1 MSKLTNALLISSVA
15 IGGLTS
21 TASFAE
27 KWHMPTPYGDGNLQ
41 TQIAYTFTKEIRDN
55 TNGDLDITV
64 HSGGSLVKHTEIPR
78 SVKSGQVQMGEVFLG
93 ILGNENPIYK
103 HDNIPFLATSFED
116 AKRLWEAAKPSI
128 AKELDKDGMMLL
140 YTVAWP
146 AQSLYSKE
154 PVNSLADLKGQ
165 KMRAYSPTQ
174 SRLADLMN
182 TTPMTIQ
189 TPDIPQAFSTGIIQA
204 MITSPSTGVDSQ
216 AWDYVNY
223 YTDVKAW
230 IPKNIVV
237 VNKRA
242 FRRLDKAT
250 QQVVLAAAKNA
261 EAAGWTQIAARAAK
275 DKATLLENGMVVSD
289 PSPQLVE
296 ELKAIGKTM
305 TEEWKAEAPKEIG
318 EILTRYQN

>member
-1 MSKLTNALLISSVA
+1 
-15 IGGLTS
+15 
-21 TASFAE
+21 
-27 KWHMPTPYGDGNLQ
+27 
-41 TQIAYTFTKEIRDN
+41 
-55 TNGDLDITV
+55 
-64 HSGGSLVKHTEIPR
+64 
-78 SVKSGQVQMGEVFLG
+78 
-93 ILGNENPIYK
+93 
-103 HDNIPFLATSFED
+103 
-116 AKRLWEAAKPSI
+116 
-128 AKELDKDGMMLL
+128 
-140 YTVAWP
+140 
-146 AQSLYSKE
+146 
-154 PVNSLADLKGQ
+154 
-165 KMRAYSPTQ
+165 MRAYSPTQ

-237 VNKRA
+237 VNKRS

-250 QQVVLAAAKNA
+250 QQVVLDAAKHA

-275 DKATLLENGMVVSD
+275 DKATLVENGMVVSD

>member
-1 MSKLTNALLISSVA
+1 MLKITSALLI
-15 IGGLTS
+15 GGL
-21 TASFAE
+21 ASSAAFAD

-41 TQIAYTFTKEIRDN
+41 TQIAYSFAKEIKDN
-55 TNGDLDITV
+55 TSGDLDITV

-78 SVKSGQVQMGEVFLG
+78 SVKSGQVQMGEMFLG

-103 HDNIPFLATSFED
+103 HDNIPFLATSFEE
-116 AKRLWEAAKPSI
+116 AKKLWEAAKPDI

-146 AQSLYSKE
+146 AQSLYSKNS
-154 PVNSLADLKGQ
+154 VNSLADLKGQ

-174 SRLADLMN
+174 SRLADLMS

-242 FRRLDKAT
+242 FRRLDKDT
-250 QQVVLAAAKNA
+250 QNIVLAAAEHA
-261 EAAGWTQIAARAAK
+261 EASGWTQIAARAAK
-275 DKATLLENGMVVSD
+275 DKATLLENGMTVSD
-289 PSPQLVE
+289 PSPQLVS
-296 ELKAIGKTM
+296 ELKTIGKTM
-305 TEEWKAEAPKEIG
+305 TEEWKAEAPKDIG
-318 EILTRYQN
+318 AILSRYEN

>member
-27 KWHMPTPYGDGNLQ
+27 KWHMPTPYGDGNLP
-41 TQIAYTFTKEIRDN
+41 TQIAYTFAQEIKDN
-55 TNGDLDITV
+55 TKGELDITV

-78 SVKSGQVQMGEVFLG
+78 SVKSGQVQIGEVFLG

-103 HDNIPFLATSFED
+103 HDNIPFLATTFGD
-116 AKRLWEAAKPSI
+116 AKKLWEAAKPSV
-128 AKELDKDGMMLL
+128 AKQLDKDGMMLL
-140 YTVAWP
+140 YAVAWP

-154 PVNSLADLKGQ
+154 PVNTLSDLAGT
-165 KMRAYSPTQ
+165 KMRAYSPST
-174 SRLADLMN
+174 SRLADLMG
-182 TTPMTIQ
+182 TTPTTIQ
-189 TPDIPQAFSTGIIQA
+189 VPDIPQAFSTGIIQA

-230 IPKNIVV
+230 IPKNIIV
-237 VNKRA
+237 VNKRS

-250 QQVVLAAAKNA
+250 QQVVLDAAKNA
-261 EAAGWTQIAARAAK
+261 EAAGWTKVAERAAK
-275 DKATLLENGMVVSD
+275 DKATLEANGMTVTD
-289 PSPQLVE
+289 PSP
-296 ELKAIGKTM
+296 ELLSELQAIGKTM
-305 TEEWKAEAPKEIG
+305 TEEWKAEAPKDVG

>member
-1 MSKLTNALLISSVA
+1 MSKLTHALLIGGVA

-27 KWHMPTPYGDGNLQ
+27 KWHMPTPYGDGNLP
-41 TQIAYTFTKEIRDN
+41 TQIAYDFAKEIKDN
-55 TNGDLDITV
+55 TKGELDITV
-64 HSGGSLVKHTEIPR
+64 HSGGALVKHTEIPR
-78 SVKSGQVQMGEVFLG
+78 SIKSGQVQIGEVFLG

-116 AKRLWEAAKPSI
+116 AKKLWEAAKPAVSQQ
-128 AKELDKDGMMLL
+128 LDKDGMMLL

-146 AQSLYSKE
+146 AQSLYSKD
-154 PVNSLADLKGQ
+154 PVTSLADLKGQ
-165 KMRAYSPTQ
+165 KMRAYSPST
-174 SRLADLMN
+174 SRLADLMG
-182 TTPMTIQ
+182 TTPTTIQ
-189 TPDIPQAFSTGIIQA
+189 VPDIPQAMSTGIIQA

-216 AWDYVNY
+216 AWDYVNN
-223 YTDVKAW
+223 YTDIKAW
-230 IPKNIVV
+230 IPKNIIV

-250 QQVVLAAAKNA
+250 QQVVLDAAKNA
-261 EAAGWTQIAARAAK
+261 EAAGWTKVAARAEK
-275 DKATLLENGMVVSD
+275 DKATLVENGMTVSD

>member
-1 MSKLTNALLISSVA
+1 MLKVTSAIL
-15 IGGLTS
+15 IGGLAS
-21 TASFAE
+21 GASFAE

-41 TQIAYTFTKEIRDN
+41 TQIAYSFAQEIKDN
-55 TNGDLDITV
+55 SKGELEINV

-78 SVKSGQVQMGEVFLG
+78 SVKTGQVQMGEVFMG

-103 HDNIPFLATSFED
+103 HDNIPFLATSFEE
-116 AKRLWEAAKPSI
+116 AKQLWEAAKPDI
-128 AKELDKDGMMLL
+128 AKALDKDGMILL

-146 AQSLYSKE
+146 AQSLYSKNA
-154 PVNSLADLKGQ
+154 VNSLADLKGQ

-174 SRLADLMN
+174 SRLADLMD

-216 AWDYVNY
+216 AWDYVNH

-242 FRRLDKAT
+242 FRRLDKDT
-250 QQVVLAAAKNA
+250 QTIILDAAKHA
-261 EAAGWTQIAARAAK
+261 EAAGWTQIAERAAN
-275 DKATLLENGMVVSD
+275 DKATLLENGMMVTD
-289 PSPQLVE
+289 PSPTLVA

-305 TEEWKAEAPKEIG
+305 TEEWKAEAPKDIG
-318 EILTRYQN
+318 AILSRYEN

>member
-27 KWHMPTPYGDGNLQ
+27 KWHMPTPYGDGNLP
-41 TQIAYTFTKEIRDN
+41 TQIAYTFAQEIKDN
-55 TNGDLDITV
+55 TKGELDITV
-64 HSGGSLVKHTEIPR
+64 HSAGSLVKHTEIPR
-78 SVKSGQVQMGEVFLG
+78 SVKTGQVQIGEVFVG

-103 HDNIPFLATSFED
+103 HDNIPFLATTFED
-116 AKRLWEAAKPSI
+116 AKKLWEAAKPSVE
-128 AKELDKDGMMLL
+128 KQLDKDGMMLL

-146 AQSLYSKE
+146 AQSLYSKD
-154 PVNSLADLKGQ
+154 PVNTLADLAGT
-165 KMRAYSPTQ
+165 KMRAYSPST
-174 SRLADLMN
+174 SRLADLMG
-182 TTPMTIQ
+182 TTPTTIQ
-189 TPDIPQAFSTGIIQA
+189 VPDIPQAFSTGIIQA

-237 VNKRA
+237 VNKRS
-242 FRRLDKAT
+242 FRRLDKDT
-250 QQVVLAAAKNA
+250 QKVVLEAAKNA
-261 EAAGWTQIAARAAK
+261 EAAGWTKVAERAAK
-275 DKATLLENGMVVSD
+275 DKAALAANGMTVTD
-289 PSPQLVE
+289 PSP
-296 ELKAIGKTM
+296 ELLKELQAIGKTM
-305 TEEWKAEAPKEIG
+305 TEEWKAEAPKEVG

>member
-27 KWHMPTPYGDGNLQ
+27 KWHMPTPYGDGNLP
-41 TQIAYTFTKEIRDN
+41 TQIAYTFAQEIKDN
-55 TNGDLDITV
+55 TKGELDITV
-64 HSGGSLVKHTEIPR
+64 HSAGSLVKHTEIPR
-78 SVKSGQVQMGEVFLG
+78 SVKSGQVQIGEVFLG

-103 HDNIPFLATSFED
+103 HDNIPFLATTFKD
-116 AKRLWEAAKPSI
+116 AKKLWEAAKPSVT
-128 AKELDKDGMMLL
+128 KQLDKDGMMLL
-140 YTVAWP
+140 YAVAWP

-154 PVNSLADLKGQ
+154 PVNTLADLAGT
-165 KMRAYSPTQ
+165 KMRAYSPST
-174 SRLADLMN
+174 SRLADLMG
-182 TTPMTIQ
+182 TTPTTIQ
-189 TPDIPQAFSTGIIQA
+189 VPDIPQAFSTGIIQA

-237 VNKRA
+237 VNKRS

-250 QQVVLAAAKNA
+250 QQVILDAAKNA
-261 EAAGWTQIAARAAK
+261 EAAGWTKVAERAAK
-275 DKATLLENGMVVSD
+275 DKATLAANGMTVTD
-289 PSPQLVE
+289 PSP
-296 ELKAIGKTM
+296 ELLKELQAIGKTM
-305 TEEWKAEAPKEIG
+305 TEEWKAEAPKEVG

>member
-27 KWHMPTPYGDGNLQ
+27 KWHMPTPYGDGNLP
-41 TQIAYTFTKEIRDN
+41 TQIAYTFAQEIKDN
-55 TNGDLDITV
+55 TKGELDITV

-78 SVKSGQVQMGEVFLG
+78 SVKSGQVQIGEVFLG

-103 HDNIPFLATSFED
+103 HDNIPFLATTFGD
-116 AKRLWEAAKPSI
+116 AKKLWEAAKPSV
-128 AKELDKDGMMLL
+128 AKQLDKDGMMLL
-140 YTVAWP
+140 YAVAWP

-154 PVNSLADLKGQ
+154 PVNTLSDLAGT
-165 KMRAYSPTQ
+165 KMRAYSPST
-174 SRLADLMN
+174 SRLADLMG
-182 TTPMTIQ
+182 TTPTTIQ
-189 TPDIPQAFSTGIIQA
+189 VPDIPQAFSTGIIQA

-230 IPKNIVV
+230 IPKNIIV
-237 VNKRA
+237 VNKRS

-250 QQVVLAAAKNA
+250 QQVVLDAAKNA
-261 EAAGWTQIAARAAK
+261 EAAGWTKVAERAAK
-275 DKATLLENGMVVSD
+275 DKATLEANGMTVTD
-289 PSPQLVE
+289 PSP
-296 ELKAIGKTM
+296 ELLSELQAIGKTM
-305 TEEWKAEAPKEIG
+305 TEEWKAEAPKEVG

>member
-1 MSKLTNALLISSVA
+1 MSKLTNALLISGVA

-27 KWHMPTPYGDGNLQ
+27 KWHMPTPYGDGNLP
-41 TQIAYTFTKEIRDN
+41 TQIAYTFAQEIKDN
-55 TNGDLDITV
+55 TKGELDITV

-78 SVKSGQVQMGEVFLG
+78 SVKSGQVQIGEVFLG

-103 HDNIPFLATSFED
+103 HDNIPFLATTFGD
-116 AKRLWEAAKPSI
+116 AKKLWEAAKPSV
-128 AKELDKDGMMLL
+128 AKQLDKDGMMLL
-140 YTVAWP
+140 YAVAWP

-154 PVNSLADLKGQ
+154 PVNTLSDLAGT
-165 KMRAYSPTQ
+165 KMRAYSPST
-174 SRLADLMN
+174 SRLADLMG
-182 TTPMTIQ
+182 TTPTTIQ
-189 TPDIPQAFSTGIIQA
+189 VPDIPQAFSTGIIQA

-230 IPKNIVV
+230 IPKNIIV
-237 VNKRA
+237 VNKRS

-250 QQVVLAAAKNA
+250 QQVVLDAAKNA
-261 EAAGWTQIAARAAK
+261 EAAGWTKVAERAAK
-275 DKATLLENGMVVSD
+275 DKATLEANGMTVTD
-289 PSPQLVE
+289 PSP
-296 ELKAIGKTM
+296 ELLSELQAIGKTM
-305 TEEWKAEAPKEIG
+305 TEEWKAEAPKDVG

>member
-27 KWHMPTPYGDGNLQ
+27 KWHMPTPYGDGNLP
-41 TQIAYTFTKEIRDN
+41 TQIAYTFAQEIKDN
-55 TNGDLDITV
+55 TKGELDITV
-64 HSGGSLVKHTEIPR
+64 HSAGSLVKHTEIPR
-78 SVKSGQVQMGEVFLG
+78 SVKSGQVQIGEVFLG
-93 ILGNENPIYK
+93 ILGNESPIYK
-103 HDNIPFLATSFED
+103 HDNIPFLATTFKD
-116 AKRLWEAAKPSI
+116 AKKLWEAAKPSVT
-128 AKELDKDGMMLL
+128 KQLDKDGMMLL
-140 YTVAWP
+140 YAVAWP

-154 PVNSLADLKGQ
+154 PVNTLADLAGT
-165 KMRAYSPTQ
+165 KMRAYSPST
-174 SRLADLMN
+174 SRLADLMG
-182 TTPMTIQ
+182 TTPTTIQ
-189 TPDIPQAFSTGIIQA
+189 VPDIPQAFSTGIIQA

-237 VNKRA
+237 VNKRS

-250 QQVVLAAAKNA
+250 QQVVLDAAQNA
-261 EAAGWTQIAARAAK
+261 EAAGWTKVAERAAK
-275 DKATLLENGMVVSD
+275 DKATLAANGMMVTD
-289 PSPQLVE
+289 PSP
-296 ELKAIGKTM
+296 ELLKELQAIGKTM
-305 TEEWKAEAPKEIG
+305 TEEWKAEAPKEVG